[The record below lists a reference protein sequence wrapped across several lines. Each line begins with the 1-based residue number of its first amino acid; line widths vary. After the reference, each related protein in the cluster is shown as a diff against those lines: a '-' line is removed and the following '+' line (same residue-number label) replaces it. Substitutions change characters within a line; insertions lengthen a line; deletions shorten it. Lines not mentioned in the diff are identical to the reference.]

1 MILSVKNLE
10 VRYGTN
16 TAVNNVDIEVN
27 SGEVVCILGANGA
40 GKSSLLRALLGHTK
54 STGSVLFNEQDIS
67 RMNTTGRVRSG
78 LVLVPEGRR
87 ILTSLTVQENLLMGG
102 HLRKDTDV
110 TSDIEQIYD
119 MFPNLASRRL
129 NMASVLSGGEQQM
142 LAVGR
147 ALVAKPTLL
156 MLDEP
161 SLGLSPIIVDELFG
175 IIEKLN
181 IEGMSILIVEQN
193 ARKALQVSS
202 RGYVMELG
210 TIVQKGGSKELM
222 SDEKIVSAYLG
233 GD

>member
-1 MILSVKNLE
+1 
-10 VRYGTN
+10 
-16 TAVNNVDIEVN
+16 
-27 SGEVVCILGANGA
+27 
-40 GKSSLLRALLGHTK
+40 
-54 STGSVLFNEQDIS
+54 
-67 RMNTTGRVRSG
+67 
-78 LVLVPEGRR
+78 
-87 ILTSLTVQENLLMGG
+87 MGG

-210 TIVQKGGSKELM
+210 TIVQKGVSKKLM